1 MSYSKDE
8 LCKEERG
15 NLYVTKK
22 PKSGVGLIEMRTDV
36 WHVRKPWGV
45 RMGRTLE
52 ETECSVG
59 QGTFLLKKQ
68 QAC

>member
-1 MSYSKDE
+1 MSYNKDE

-22 PKSGVGLIEMRTDV
+22 PKSGAGLEMRTDV

-45 RMGRTLE
+45 KMERTLE
-52 ETECSVG
+52 KLNAESERGFSC
-59 QGTFLLKKQ
+59 
-68 QAC
+68 